1 MDPKKKIAIVFGG
14 RSTEHEISLLS
25 AQNVIR
31 SLDTSKYEAVLI
43 GIDKSGKWHL
53 NTDSLHLMHA
63 DDPSKI
69 ALAVDDNPV
78 LLSQNAGEK
87 SLIDVSTGQT
97 LSRVDVIFPVL
108 HGLYGEDG
116 SIQGL
121 ARLANIPCV
130 GCSVLGSAI
139 GMDKDIMKRLLRD
152 ADVAVADFVTI
163 RPHTRA
169 QYSYEEI
176 SKKLGRELFL
186 KPANLG
192 SSVGVSR
199 VDNAEAFEKA
209 LDYGFLYDPKV
220 VVEEKIV
227 GREIECAVMGNEEAV
242 CSIPGEVIPRGGF
255 YSYENK
261 YLDEAGAELMIPAK
275 LSPEDT
281 ARIQALALH
290 TYQLLECEGMA
301 RVDMFMCADGKLII
315 NEINTIPGFTGI
327 SMYPKLWEYS
337 GVTNQALISRLIEL
351 AIESHEKR
359 NTLKI
364 E

>member
-1 MDPKKKIAIVFGG
+1 MNPKKKIAIVFGG

-25 AQNVIR
+25 AQNVIK
-31 SLDTSKYEAVLI
+31 SLDPSKYEAVLV
-43 GIDKSGKWHL
+43 GIDKAGKWHL
-53 NTDSLHLMHA
+53 NKDSLNLFHG
-63 DDPSKI
+63 DDASQVELHMEG
-69 ALAVDDNPV
+69 APV
-78 LLSQNAGEK
+78 LLSQNAGDQ
-87 SLIDVSTGQT
+87 SLVDAGSGKVLST
-97 LSRVDVIFPVL
+97 VDVIFPVL

-152 ADVAVADFVTI
+152 ADVGIADFVTI
-163 RPHTRA
+163 RPHTRNLF
-169 QYSYEEI
+169 SYAEI
-176 SKKLGRELFL
+176 SEKLGKELFL

-199 VDNAEAFEKA
+199 VDNAEGFEKA

-220 VVEEKIV
+220 VVEEKIT
-227 GREIECAVMGNEEAV
+227 GREIECAVLGNEAPI

-261 YLDEAGAELMIPAK
+261 YLDEAGAELKIPAE
-275 LSPEDT
+275 LTEEEV
-281 ARIQALALH
+281 ARIQDLAIR
-290 TYQLLECEGMA
+290 TYQLLECEGLT
-301 RVDMFMCADGKLII
+301 RVDLFMQADGGLII
-315 NEINTIPGFTGI
+315 NEVNTIPGFTGI

-337 GVTNQALISRLIEL
+337 GISNIDLVSRLIEL
-351 AIESHEKR
+351 AEESHEKR
-359 NTLKI
+359 NALKI

>member
-1 MDPKKKIAIVFGG
+1 MDPRKKIAIVFGG

-25 AQNVIR
+25 AQNVIK
-31 SLDTSKYEAVLI
+31 SLDSSKYEAVLI
-43 GIDKSGKWHL
+43 GIDKSGEWHL
-53 NTDSLHLMHA
+53 SFDALSLFSS
-63 DDPSKI
+63 DDASKI
-69 ALAVDDNPV
+69 TLHIDDTPV
-78 LLSQNAGEK
+78 LLSQNANERILVSGKTGE
-87 SLIDVSTGQT
+87 T
-97 LSRVDVIFPVL
+97 LSKIDVIFPVL

-163 RPHTRA
+163 RPHTRD
-169 QYSYEEI
+169 QFSYSAIE
-176 SKKLGRELFL
+176 KNLGKELFL

-199 VDNAEAFEKA
+199 VDNAVDFEKA

-220 VVEEKIV
+220 IVEEKIT
-227 GREIECAVMGNEEAV
+227 GREIECAVLGNEIPE
-242 CSIPGEVIPRGGF
+242 CSIPGEVIPKGGF

-261 YLDEAGAELMIPAK
+261 YLDESGAELLIPAQ
-275 LSPEDT
+275 LTDEDQ
-281 ARIQALALH
+281 ARIQALAIRTH
-290 TYQLLECEGMA
+290 QLLECEGLT
-301 RVDMFMCADGKLII
+301 RVDMFMQSDGKLII
-315 NEINTIPGFTGI
+315 NEVNTIPGFTGI

-337 GVTNQALISRLIEL
+337 GLSNVALVSKLIEL
-351 AIESHEKR
+351 AIASHEKR
-359 NTLKI
+359 NALKI
-364 E
+364 D